1 MRKFFY
7 SRLALQ
13 NIKKNGKFYFPYLLA
28 FLGCVCGMYLIL
40 SLSTGDGI
48 ANLRGGEYVAGFMT
62 FGTVIV
68 GLFAA
73 IFLFYTN
80 SFLIKRRKRE
90 LGLYNILGMEKRHIA
105 KVLFLESFFIALA
118 GLVIGLGL
126 GVALDK
132 LMILLVSAIIQSDVP
147 FGFSISWTGILTCLI
162 LFGAIWLCT
171 LLYNLARIQL
181 SKPVE
186 LLRSENVGEREP
198 KTRWL
203 VTIFGILCLGVG
215 YAMAVLITDPIA
227 SLALYFVAVI
237 LVVIG
242 TYCLFIGVS
251 VFVLKALRKWKRFYY
266 KPNHFINVSGLI
278 YRMKQN
284 GVGLA
289 NICILS
295 TMVLVA
301 VSTTVSLYLGIQGG
315 LPTTDFT
322 IQPYNSVYQSI
333 SADSMKVVA
342 EEAAQEQ
349 GLTVS
354 DFNGAITLDVSVAQN
369 GDSEFYF
376 DDNSTSVSILV
387 FLPQDEY
394 NHFAQQP
401 ASLQPG
407 EVLLYQDRG
416 RYTQNETLNSSFS
429 VGSLTFT
436 TVGEAVIPAFL
447 TDQYNNVTFPIYYIV
462 LDSYDTLEQIN
473 QMQISAYGDYA
484 SQYTGYYTFN
494 TGGTEE
500 QQMAILDSLWD
511 KGYAQMTEDAHAV
524 SEAWSGG
531 FRASN
536 LAQTRSD
543 AYALFGGFLFLGL
556 FIGILFTLA
565 AVLIIYYKQ
574 LSEGYEDQH
583 RYEILQKVGMSRK
596 EVKKTI
602 HSQVLMV
609 FFLPLIVTAIHLA
622 FNYNMMNGILSL
634 MSVGT
639 AVHAADSTFLITTII
654 TLAAFCVI
662 YTLVYLAT
670 SKAYLRI
677 VSPKQR

>member
-266 KPNHFINVSGLI
+266 KPNHFINVSGMI

>member
-162 LFGAIWLCT
+162 LFGAIWLCS

>member
-68 GLFAA
+68 GLFAV

-162 LFGAIWLCT
+162 LFGAIWLCS

-266 KPNHFINVSGLI
+266 KPNHFINVSGMI

>member
-13 NIKKNGKFYFPYLLA
+13 NIRKNGKFYFPYLLA

-62 FGTVIV
+62 FGTGIV

-105 KVLFLESFFIALA
+105 KVLFLESFFIAFA
-118 GLVIGLGL
+118 GIVIGLGL

-132 LMILLVSAIIQSDVP
+132 LMILLVSVIIQSDVP
-147 FGFSISWTGILTCLI
+147 FGFSISWTGILTCLL
-162 LFGAIWLCT
+162 LFGAIWICT
-171 LLYNLARIQL
+171 LVYNLARIQL

-203 VTIFGILCLGVG
+203 VTIFGILCLGAG

-227 SLALYFVAVI
+227 SMALYFVAVI

-266 KPNHFINVSGLI
+266 KPNHFINVSGMI

-315 LPTTDFT
+315 LSGKDFT
-322 IQPYNSVYQSI
+322 IYPYSTVYSAL
-333 SADSMKVVA
+333 SADSM
-342 EEAAQEQ
+342 EEIAQDAAQKQ
-349 GLTVS
+349 GLSVSEFEGGISLDVTVS
-354 DFNGAITLDVSVAQN
+354 LNN
-369 GDSEFYF
+369 DSEFIF
-376 DDNSTSVSILV
+376 DLGPYEPNILV
-387 FLPQDEY
+387 LLTQEDY
-394 NHFAQQP
+394 NRSAQQP
-401 ASLQPG
+401 VSLAPG
-407 EVLLYQDRG
+407 EALVYEQISG
-416 RYTQNETLNSSFS
+416 QNYGDDLKDNFS
-429 VGSLTFT
+429 IGGLTFT
-436 TVGEAVIPAFL
+436 KTGDMVLPNYLQEKYGAFA
-447 TDQYNNVTFPIYYIV
+447 YPVYYV
-462 LDSYDTLEQIN
+462 VVDSFDTLEQVN
-473 QMQISAYGDYA
+473 QMQIAAYQEQA
-484 SQYTGYYTFN
+484 SIYQGYYLFN

-500 QQMAILDSLWD
+500 QQMAILNSLWD
-511 KGYAQMTEDAHAV
+511 DGYAKMTSDSHAA
-524 SEAWSGG
+524 SEEWSGG

-536 LAQTRSD
+536 LLSDRAD

-602 HSQVLMV
+602 RSQVLMV

-622 FNYNMMNGILSL
+622 FNFNIMNRILDL
-634 MSVGT
+634 MDSGT
-639 AVHAADSTFLITTII
+639 ASQFAGDTFLFTTII

-662 YTLVYLAT
+662 YTLVYLIT

-677 VSPKQR
+677 VSPKKR

>member
-13 NIKKNGKFYFPYLLA
+13 NIRKNGKFYFPYLLA

-62 FGTVIV
+62 FGTGIV

-105 KVLFLESFFIALA
+105 KVLFLESFFIAFA
-118 GLVIGLGL
+118 GIVIGLGL

-147 FGFSISWTGILTCLI
+147 FGFSISWTGILTCLL
-162 LFGAIWLCT
+162 LFGAIWICT

-203 VTIFGILCLGVG
+203 VTIFGILCLGAG

-227 SLALYFVAVI
+227 SMALYFVAVI

-266 KPNHFINVSGLI
+266 KPNHFINVSGMI

-301 VSTTVSLYLGIQGG
+301 VSTTVSLYVGIQGG

-333 SADSMKVVA
+333 SADSMQEVA
-342 EEAAQEQ
+342 QEAAEEQ

-354 DFNGAITLDVSVAQN
+354 DFNGAITLDISAAQN

-387 FLPQDEY
+387 FLTQDEY
-394 NHFAQQP
+394 NRSAQQP
-401 ASLQPG
+401 VSLQPG

-416 RYTQNETLNSSFS
+416 EYTQNEVLNSSFS
-429 VGSLTFT
+429 VGNMSFT
-436 TVGEAVIPAFL
+436 TVGEAAIPEFL
-447 TDQYNNVTFPIYYIV
+447 STQYNNMTFPVYYIV
-462 LDSYDTLEQIN
+462 LDSVETLEQIN
-473 QMQISAYGDYA
+473 QMQIAAYGDYA
-484 SQYTGYYTFN
+484 SLYTGYYTFN

-500 QQMAILDSLWD
+500 QQMAILSALWD
-511 KGYAQMTEDAHAV
+511 DGYAKMKEDATV
-524 SEAWSGG
+524 YGQEFTGG
-531 FRASN
+531 FRASS
-536 LAQTRSD
+536 LEETRND

-556 FIGILFTLA
+556 FVGVLFTLG

-602 HSQVLMV
+602 RSQVLMV
-609 FFLPLIVTAIHLA
+609 FFLPLIVAAIHLV
-622 FNYNMMNGILSL
+622 FNYNIMNGILSL
-634 MSVGT
+634 MSIGT
-639 AVHAADSTFLITTII
+639 AVHAADSTFLITTLI
-654 TLAAFCVI
+654 TMAAFCVI

-670 SKAYLRI
+670 SRAYLRI
-677 VSPKQR
+677 VSPKKR

>member
-1 MRKFFY
+1 M
-7 SRLALQ
+7 
-13 NIKKNGKFYFPYLLA
+13 
-28 FLGCVCGMYLIL
+28 
-40 SLSTGDGI
+40 
-48 ANLRGGEYVAGFMT
+48 
-62 FGTVIV
+62 
-68 GLFAA
+68 
-73 IFLFYTN
+73 
-80 SFLIKRRKRE
+80 
-90 LGLYNILGMEKRHIA
+90 
-105 KVLFLESFFIALA
+105 
-118 GLVIGLGL
+118 
-126 GVALDK
+126 
-132 LMILLVSAIIQSDVP
+132 
-147 FGFSISWTGILTCLI
+147 
-162 LFGAIWLCT
+162 
-171 LLYNLARIQL
+171 
-181 SKPVE
+181 
-186 LLRSENVGEREP
+186 
-198 KTRWL
+198 
-203 VTIFGILCLGVG
+203 
-215 YAMAVLITDPIA
+215 
-227 SLALYFVAVI
+227 
-237 LVVIG
+237 
-242 TYCLFIGVS
+242 
-251 VFVLKALRKWKRFYY
+251 LKALRKWKRFYY
-266 KPNHFINVSGLI
+266 KPNHFINVSGMI

-301 VSTTVSLYLGIQGG
+301 VSTTVSLYVGIQGG

-333 SADSMKVVA
+333 SADSMKEVA

-376 DDNSTSVSILV
+376 DNNSTSVSILV
-387 FLPQDEY
+387 FLTQDEY
-394 NHFAQQP
+394 NRSAQQP

-416 RYTQNETLNSSFS
+416 EYTQNEVLNSSFS
-429 VGSLTFT
+429 VGNMTFT
-436 TVGEAVIPAFL
+436 TVGEAVIPEFL
-447 TDQYNNVTFPIYYIV
+447 STQYNNMTFPIYYIV
-462 LDSYDTLEQIN
+462 LDSVETLEQIN

-494 TGGTEE
+494 TGGTAE
-500 QQMAILDSLWD
+500 QQTAILSTLWD
-511 KGYAQMTEDAHAV
+511 KGYAKMQEDALTNAQ
-524 SEAWSGG
+524 EFSGG
-531 FRASN
+531 FRASS
-536 LAQTRSD
+536 LEETRSD

-602 HSQVLMV
+602 RSQVLMV

-639 AVHAADSTFLITTII
+639 AVHAADSTFLITTLI

-670 SKAYLRI
+670 SRAYLRI
-677 VSPKQR
+677 VSPKKR

>member
-162 LFGAIWLCT
+162 LFGAIWLCS

-634 MSVGT
+634 MNVGT

>member
-68 GLFAA
+68 GLFAV

-118 GLVIGLGL
+118 GLVIGLEL
-126 GVALDK
+126 GIALDK

-147 FGFSISWTGILTCLI
+147 FGFSISWSGILTCLI
-162 LFGAIWLCT
+162 LFGAIWLCS

-203 VTIFGILCLGVG
+203 VTIFGVLCLGVG

-266 KPNHFINVSGLI
+266 KPNHFINVSGMI